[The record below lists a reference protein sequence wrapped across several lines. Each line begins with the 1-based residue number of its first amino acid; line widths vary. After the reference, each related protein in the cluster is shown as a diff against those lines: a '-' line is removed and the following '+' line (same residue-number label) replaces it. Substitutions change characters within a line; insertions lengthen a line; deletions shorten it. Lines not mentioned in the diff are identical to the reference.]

1 MARRI
6 YNGQCSDRRVVAAS
20 LSSSRRIRRNADAS
34 LMETLLKQSFQI
46 TSRRARYPK
55 WQAAVQRGFTL
66 VEVMVVV
73 AILGILAALIVP
85 KIIGRSDD
93 ARIVA
98 AKQDVATLQSALK
111 LYRLD
116 NQRYPTTEQG
126 LKALVEK
133 PTMDPLPNNWKAGG
147 YLDKLPKDPWGNS
160 YQYLQPGVHGELDVF
175 SFGADG
181 QPGGVGNDADIGSWD
196 Q

>member
-1 MARRI
+1 MENSLQATFQTRRGQSGSIGSPAR
-6 YNGQCSDRRVVAAS
+6 
-20 LSSSRRIRRNADAS
+20 
-34 LMETLLKQSFQI
+34 
-46 TSRRARYPK
+46 
-55 WQAAVQRGFTL
+55 QRGFTL
-66 VEVMVVV
+66 VEIMVVV

-98 AKQDVATLQSALK
+98 AKQDVATLVAALK

-116 NQRYPTTEQG
+116 NQRYPTTDQG
-126 LKALVEK
+126 LKALTEK
-133 PTMDPLPNNWKAGG
+133 PTVDPIPNNWKAGG
-147 YLDKLPKDPWGNS
+147 YLDKLPKDPWGNT
-160 YQYLQPGVHGELDVF
+160 YQYLQPGLHGELDIF

-181 QPGGVGNDADIGSWD
+181 QPGGTGNDADIGSWD